1 MRKSAFYALILV
13 LIGSLTIPTVSLAG
27 ENPCNPC
34 SEEQVNPCNPCNP
47 CAANP
52 CNPCNPCAANPCNPC
67 NPCAANPCNPC
78 AAGATLFTIDDDRNT
93 FTFESKAPL
102 EKIIG
107 MSNKIA
113 GRVHLNPNDVTGGS
127 MAKFELDLASMSTG
141 IGLRDEHMRDQF
153 LETDKYPKAVLT
165 IDKVT
170 KASSKTLMDQ
180 KPVTLD
186 AKGTLELHGVKN
198 EVQLEGIT
206 VTFLKE
212 NEDTKAR
219 LPGDLIHIDGGFVL
233 KLSDYNI
240 KRPQLVLLKLND
252 NIKVNVD
259 LFGTTAKMMTDN
271 PCNPCNPCADNP
283 CNPCNPCAANPCNP
297 CNPCAANP
305 CNPCNPCAV
314 NPCNPC
320 NPCSK

>member
-1 MRKSAFYALILV
+1 MRKSAFYAFILV
-13 LIGSLTIPTVSLAG
+13 LIGSLTLPTVSLAS

-34 SEEQVNPCNPCNP
+34 AEAAEASEEQVNPCNPC
-47 CAANP
+47 AAH
-52 CNPCNPCAANPCNPC
+52 PCNPCAP
-67 NPCAANPCNPC
+67 
-78 AAGATLFTIDDDRNT
+78 GATLFTIDDDRNT

-113 GRVHLNPNDVTGGS
+113 GHIHVNANDVTSGS

-141 IGLRDEHMRDQF
+141 IGLRDEHMREQF

-198 EVQLEGIT
+198 EVHLEGIT

-271 PCNPCNPCADNP
+271 PCNPC
-283 CNPCNPCAANPCNP
+283 
-297 CNPCAANP
+297 
-305 CNPCNPCAV
+305 
-314 NPCNPC
+314 
-320 NPCSK
+320 SK

>member
-1 MRKSAFYALILV
+1 MRKLTFSVFFLV
-13 LIGSLTIPTVSLAG
+13 LIGCLILPTTSLAG
-27 ENPCNPC
+27 D
-34 SEEQVNPCNPCNP
+34 NPCNP
-47 CAANP
+47 CAEASEEQANP
-52 CNPCNPCAANPCNPC
+52 C
-67 NPCAANPCNPC
+67 NPCNPC
-78 AAGATLFTIDDDRNT
+78 AAGATLFTIEDDRNT

-113 GRVHLNPNDVTGGS
+113 GHVHVNPKDVTSGS

-165 IDKVT
+165 IDTVT
-170 KASSKTLMDQ
+170 KASSDTLMDQ

-198 EVQLEGIT
+198 EVHLKGIS

-212 NEDTKAR
+212 NEQTNMR

-233 KLSDYNI
+233 KLSDYKI
-240 KRPQLVLLKLND
+240 KRPQLVLLKLDD
-252 NIKVNVD
+252 NIKVSVD
-259 LFGTTAKMMTDN
+259 LFGTTAKMSTEN
-271 PCNPCNPCADNP
+271 PCNPCNPCAE
-283 CNPCNPCAANPCNP
+283 
-297 CNPCAANP
+297 
-305 CNPCNPCAV
+305 